1 MATAVQDDERLKK
14 AKAILAA
21 NRPQPQT
28 IDVMGPETSTYKP
41 TDYDVNAT
49 TNDIPQPA
57 QVAVQRPQVLPDQ
70 QRQAPSVQSAGPIE
84 ANPYLK
90 SQQLEAQARPPAP
103 PQGLGRQLLGAAAQ
117 GFQAWGHPGGYAGL
131 QADQN
136 AQEQQ
141 REKTLLAQAKQY
153 RDLGEKR
160 DQLNVESQRY
170 QAESDWRER
179 QANIQQQHY
188 EDEARYQ
195 RAKELLDAQNKPPVK
210 AGQGE
215 AVFVNGQWIKPA
227 GEKPQNL
234 TNRSKTTVL
243 YNGKPTDVLEDLDP
257 QSKTVGHQFLSTG
270 EDVTGKTS
278 HYEKPKDTA
287 EQDAGRF
294 DRSYQYHSG
303 EISKIETKAD
313 EYGARLS
320 NLRGN
325 LDAAANNPQAQALII
340 PQLVAAMAGGQGSGV
355 RINEA
360 ELNRTEGGRSNW
372 ESALAWL
379 QKFNTDPQHAG
390 SLTPSQLK
398 QMDQILSLVEGKHN
412 ARNKALSDAR
422 NELVTAKDE
431 MGHRTA
437 FQNLRT
443 RLQGIESGAQQAD
456 TRRVRVRNKATG
468 QTGTISESAFD
479 SNKYERIQQ

>member
-21 NRPQPQT
+21 NKPQPQT
-28 IDVMGPETSTYKP
+28 VDVMGPETSTYKP

-49 TNDIPQPA
+49 TNDIPQPQPA
-57 QVAVQRPQVLPDQ
+57 QRAASVAATLPGRLTD
-70 QRQAPSVQSAGPIE
+70 APPVQSAGSIE

-90 SQQLEAQARPPAP
+90 AQQLEDAAKPPAP
-103 PQGLGRQLLGAAAQ
+103 PKGLGRQLLGAAAQ
-117 GFQAWGHPGGYAGL
+117 GFLAWGHPGGYAGL

-340 PQLVAAMAGGQGSGV
+340 PQLVAAMAGGQGS
-355 RINEA
+355 
-360 ELNRTEGGRSNW
+360 
-372 ESALAWL
+372 
-379 QKFNTDPQHAG
+379 
-390 SLTPSQLK
+390 
-398 QMDQILSLVEGKHN
+398 
-412 ARNKALSDAR
+412 
-422 NELVTAKDE
+422 
-431 MGHRTA
+431 
-437 FQNLRT
+437 
-443 RLQGIESGAQQAD
+443 
-456 TRRVRVRNKATG
+456 
-468 QTGTISESAFD
+468 
-479 SNKYERIQQ
+479 